1 MFDYTLTRKFKSI
14 DGESLL
20 DMSFP
25 RQKEVIKGL
34 LPTGLGIIAGRPKV
48 GKSWLILNWCIRI
61 SKGQDV
67 WNFKTTQGTV
77 AYLCLEDTER
87 RIQDRLMMLT
97 EEPGSKVHFV
107 TSCCALGEGLE
118 EQIRTFVKE
127 HPDTLLIVID
137 TLQKIRNGG
146 ADNSY
151 ANDYKEVG
159 EIKKIADELQ
169 IAILLVHHTRK
180 QGDKDPLQMLS
191 GTNGIA
197 GSADTIYVLNKSNR
211 CQSNAT
217 LFCTGREIEERV
229 LGLRFSKE
237 DYAWELLGDSIENP
251 EMMLPDEMV
260 KLIEFMKQEKFFKGD
275 NTEFAEKFSSYIGQE
290 MTAKVLKRMMNRWSY
305 ELEDNGVHFNSFR
318 SNGKRGL
325 NIRYGSKS
333 DDSDDKNSGGK
344 NIVPVDPV
352 VPVPICQPMSGG
364 YSTYI
369 EDIADVP
376 NVG

>member
-20 DMSFP
+20 DMNFP
-25 RQKEVIKGL
+25 RQKEIIKGL

-48 GKSWLILNWCIRI
+48 GKSWLILDWCIRI

-87 RIQDRLMMLT
+87 RIQDRLMMIT

-107 TSCCALGEGLE
+107 TRCCALGEGLE
-118 EQIRTFVKE
+118 EQIRSFVKE
-127 HPDTLLIVID
+127 YPDTVLIVID

-146 ADNSY
+146 SDNSY

-169 IAILLVHHTRK
+169 IALLLVHHTRK

-217 LFCTGREIEERV
+217 LFCTGREIEERE
-229 LGLRFSKE
+229 LELRFSKE
-237 DYAWELLGDSIENP
+237 DYTWELRGDSIENP

-260 KLIEFMKQEKFFKGD
+260 KLIEFMKQEKSFKGS
-275 NTEFAEKFSSYIGQE
+275 NTELTDTYNSFSGQNIIP
-290 MTAKVLKRMMNRWSY
+290 KSFKQMMNKWMY
-305 ELEDNGVHFNSFR
+305 ELEDNGVHFKSYR
-318 SNGKRGL
+318 SNGKRC
-325 NIRYGSKS
+325 IEIWFEVKS
-333 DDSDDKNSGGK
+333 DSSDVKNSGAKTSVTFGTC
-344 NIVPVDPV
+344 D
-352 VPVPICQPMSGG
+352 PVPICQPMSGG
-364 YSTYI
+364 YSTFI

-376 NVG
+376 DVG